1 MAHPL
6 LTISTSQV
14 ECNGRNGLPSQVE
27 PMQAPPTCPWE
38 HSYQSA
44 DGVLPPSLIDSDAVI
59 WSTGW
64 TTDANV

>member
-1 MAHPL
+1 MR
-6 LTISTSQV
+6 
-14 ECNGRNGLPSQVE
+14 RNGLPSQVE